1 MRDPINTVTNTFWP
15 MVVEQ
20 TTRGERG
27 YVVTDTDVAPSDAAL
42 ASLRQSPETVWLRS
56 WRA

>member
-1 MRDPINTVTNTFWP
+1 MRDPVNTVTNTFWP

-27 YVVTDTDVAPSDAAL
+27 YDLPSRLLKERKTLID
-42 ASLRQSPETVWLRS
+42 RS
-56 WRA
+56 YRWNP